1 MAASTCPLEGPACV
15 WPYSTDI
22 PQGAGGEV
30 CEGTPLHDSGGGG
43 GGGLTDGETEM
54 GGSRQPLG
62 GPSGDDRRC
71 IVR

>member
-30 CEGTPLHDSGGGG
+30 CEGTPLHDSEG
-43 GGGLTDGETEM
+43 GGGLDRWRNRN
-54 GGSRQPLG
+54 GGVKTAAGRTF
-62 GPSGDDRRC
+62 RR
-71 IVR
+71 